1 MFEGGALVTDQELQQ
16 FYVSMLKREM
26 SQRAVLFREL
36 MARFGAQVLD
46 TVEEIT
52 IEQAR
57 ERLEKAD
64 LEQRDLDTIM
74 EVLWDQMEGLA
85 EFTVEERTPEFLRLR
100 VTQCLFADEMRELS
114 AADIGFAFY
123 CSYDYGFCKG
133 LNPDIKFTRTQT
145 LMQGDRCC
153 DHTYELKRR

>member
-1 MFEGGALVTDQELQQ
+1 MTDQEMQQ
-16 FYVSMLKREM
+16 FYVSILKREM
-26 SQRAVLFREL
+26 SQRAVLFQNL
-36 MARFGAQVLD
+36 MARFGDQVLN
-46 TVEEIT
+46 TVEETT

-85 EFTVEERTPEFLRLR
+85 EFTVEEKTPELLRLR
-100 VTQCLFADEMRELS
+100 VTKCLFADEMRELS

-123 CSYDYGFCKG
+123 CSYDYGFCQG
-133 LNPDIKFTRTQT
+133 LNPEIEFIRTKT
-145 LMQGDRCC
+145 LMQGDCCC

>member
-1 MFEGGALVTDQELQQ
+1 MTEQEMQQ

-26 SQRAVLFREL
+26 SQRAVLFERL
-36 MARFGAQVLD
+36 MARFGNQVLD
-46 TVEEIT
+46 TVKETT

-64 LEQRDLDTIM
+64 LQKRDLDTVV
-74 EVLWDQMEGLA
+74 EALWDQMGEIA
-85 EFTVEERTPEFLRLR
+85 EFTVEERTPELLRFR
-100 VTQCLFADEMRELS
+100 VTRCLFADEMRALN

-123 CSYDYGFCKG
+123 CSYDYGFCQG
-133 LNPDIKFTRTQT
+133 LNPEIKFTRSQT

-153 DHTYELKRR
+153 DHTYELKIH